1 MYDEDCPRCAGPIA
15 PSANFCSTC
24 GWSLSLPDTGDGAVL
39 EGQVSNPPRPLLPAV
54 RRDLAPI
61 IAAFAP
67 AVRRAATVIAAA
79 AAADWAARRAA
90 PALASAAVRRIAGP
104 ADRVVLEET
113 ITIRH
118 TITSRS

>member
-1 MYDEDCPRCAGPIA
+1 MHDEDCPRCAETVA
-15 PSANFCSTC
+15 PSANFCSAC
-24 GWSLSLPDTGDGAVL
+24 GWSIGLPDSGDDAVL
-39 EGQVSNPPRPLLPAV
+39 EGPVSNPPRPLLPAV

-61 IAAFAP
+61 IASFAP
-67 AVRRAATVIAAA
+67 AARRAATVIAAA